1 MLFGVYGKSLWG
13 EVMTQKTLKLALE
26 ALQSADKLIYGSGTS
41 GGLLYCMDAYYSDCF
56 DADPIVKQI
65 DEAVAA
71 IKEALAQP
79 EQKPVAKYSDIVSDG
94 GLDPRNT
101 IPPQRTEQNFCPRCG
116 KRTKDIHTCTPPQEN
131 T

>member
-1 MLFGVYGKSLWG
+1 
-13 EVMTQKTLKLALE
+13 MTQEALKLALE
-26 ALQSADKLIYGSGTS
+26 ALQSADKLINGSGTS

-101 IPPQRTEQNFCPRCG
+101 IPPQRTFVGLTDEEVFEICNSNYSRDSDLVQMIEAKLKQKNG
-116 KRTKDIHTCTPPQEN
+116 
-131 T
+131 

>member
-1 MLFGVYGKSLWG
+1 
-13 EVMTQKTLKLALE
+13 MTQEALKLALE
-26 ALQSADKLIYGSGTS
+26 ALEANDKLINGSGTS

-71 IKEALAQP
+71 IKEALTQP